1 MCGTPNFIAPE
12 VLLAAEDEPYDEA
25 VDVWSLGCILY
36 CLLLGKAPFEGRKV
50 RWVNNNVIG
59 YFCDGGLTLMCI

>member
-12 VLLAAEDEPYDEA
+12 VLAADDEPYDEA

-50 RWVNNNVIG
+50 R
-59 YFCDGGLTLMCI
+59 